1 MLFLLSFAMA
11 YAAFTALC
19 LSMQRHQRDVF
30 GKALS
35 GRWTIGL
42 RVVGHSLILAA
53 YLPCM
58 WQTVPSVAVVLWLG
72 IVSAAALLLVAMLA
86 LKARSILWSTP
97 MLVFATVLLQRVSG

>member
-11 YAAFTALC
+11 YVAFIALC

-42 RVVGHSLILAA
+42 RIVGHGLLLAA

-58 WQTVPSVAVVLWLG
+58 WQAAPSVAVVLWLG

-86 LKARSILWSTP
+86 MKARSILWSAP
-97 MLVFATVLLQRVSG
+97 MLVFAAVLLQGVNG